1 MEPSM
6 TDKGPASDAQIVKAE
21 RKYSEN
27 EPLRLLYGGSIVVQ
41 LGSQLYPSV
50 TAAVA
55 ELVSNAWDADA
66 RNVWVTVPFDDDW
79 NGPDST
85 IEVVDDGIGMDRY
98 EAQFKYLVV
107 GRERRVKE
115 GTDRTPGSRL
125 LHGRKGIGKLAAFGT
140 GQHLEVVTLRPDADP
155 VGFTLDYDRLR
166 GLEPAESA
174 PVDEIKPAPLKDP
187 NDNTLQH
194 GTRVRLTKLQAKR
207 RPSEERF
214 LLSMSRRFSLDASQM
229 RVTINGTLLKRL
241 DMKFQYRFPKDSVSA
256 DVTVDDDGLAI
267 ELVDDG
273 EGHQKEVRWWIGF
286 TETPVRDEL
295 LQGISVLVRGKQ
307 AQRPFKFERTGGMP
321 GQLGYEYLV
330 GEVHADWIDDGTA
343 EDDDLIASNR
353 DTLQLEDPRL
363 QPFITWGRQLLSWA
377 VSERLRLQEER
388 RVERMSTDMPQLAP
402 VFRGASR
409 RERHALERVAERLGR
424 VDGLDDSDVADV
436 MQRVLDVRE
445 HRTAAGIAQEIRT
458 LGDAASARTWQL
470 VEDAAALERRTAT
483 PILDARLALLDLLTE
498 LLGESDA
505 PPDLRQALVANP
517 WVVDLRFDRAAV
529 QALEGDEQAGEAL
542 VLVGPPA
549 WEPDGPSTVLAAC
562 WDEARRPASDE
573 EWLAATKAQADAHDA
588 QVLLVA
594 REPVHVDAALATTWA
609 ECLARSRRQHEA
621 WLALVRNG
629 EES

>member
-1 MEPSM
+1 M
-6 TDKGPASDAQIVKAE
+6 TDKGPASDAQIVEAE
-21 RKYSEN
+21 RKYSES

-55 ELVSNAWDADA
+55 ELISNAWDADA

-79 NGPDST
+79 QGGDST
-85 IEVVDDGIGMDRY
+85 IEVLDDGIGMSRH
-98 EAQFKYLVV
+98 EAQLKYLVV
-107 GRERRVKE
+107 GRERRVVE
-115 GTDRTPGSRL
+115 DTDKTPAGRL

-140 GQHLEVVTLRPDADP
+140 GRKLEVVTQRAGVQP
-155 VGFTLDYDRLR
+155 VGFRLDYDELR
-166 GLEPAESA
+166 DLEPAESA
-174 PVDEIKPAPLKDP
+174 KVEEFKPDPLTDP
-187 NDNTLQH
+187 RGKSLAH

-207 RPSEERF
+207 RPSEARF

-229 RVTINGTLLKRL
+229 QVAINGNSLKRFEW
-241 DMKFQYRFPKDSVSA
+241 DFQYVFPKDA
-256 DVTVDDDGLAI
+256 IPPGVTVDENFAI
-267 ELVDDG
+267 EFVEAGDD
-273 EGHQKEVRWWIGF
+273 EQHEVRWWIGF
-286 TETPVRDEL
+286 TESPVRDDL

-307 AQRPFKFERTGGMP
+307 AQRPFKFERTGGMA

-330 GEVHADWIDDGTA
+330 GEVHADWIDDGIA

-363 QPFITWGRQLLSWA
+363 QPFIAWGRERLRWA
-377 VSERLRLQEER
+377 VSERLRMQEER
-388 RVERMSTDMPQLAP
+388 RSKRIVTDMPQLMP
-402 VFRGASR
+402 VFRDVSR
-409 RERHALERVAERLGR
+409 RERHAFERVAERLGR
-424 VDGLDDSDVADV
+424 VDGLQDSDIADV

-458 LGDAASARTWQL
+458 LGDAASDRTWQL

-483 PILDARLALLDLLTE
+483 SILDARLALLDLLAE

-529 QALEGDEQAGEAL
+529 QGLEEDERAGEAL

-549 WEPDGPSTVLAAC
+549 WEPDGASIVLAAC

-573 EWLAATKAQADAHDA
+573 EWLAAAKAHADAHDA
-588 QVLLVA
+588 KTLLVA

-621 WLALVRNG
+621 WLALVRND
-629 EES
+629 EL

>member
-1 MEPSM
+1 M
-6 TDKGPASDAQIVKAE
+6 TNGTPRRDAQIAEAE
-21 RKYSEN
+21 RAYGDDK
-27 EPLRLLYGGSIVVQ
+27 PLKLLYGGSIVVQ

-55 ELVSNAWDADA
+55 ELISNAWDADA
-66 RNVWVTVPFDDDW
+66 RNVWVTVPFGDDW

-85 IEVVDDGIGMDRY
+85 IEVVDDGIGMNRR
-98 EAQFKYLVV
+98 EAQLKYLVV
-107 GRERRVKE
+107 GRERRLKE
-115 GTDRTPGSRL
+115 GTDKTPGGRL

-140 GQHLEVVTLRPDADP
+140 GRQLEVVTQRAGAKP
-155 VGFTLDYDRLR
+155 VGFTLDYDELR
-166 GLEPAESA
+166 DLEPAESA
-174 PVDEIKPAPLKDP
+174 LVEEFAPDPLVDQKVKLLA
-187 NDNTLQH
+187 Q

-207 RPSEERF
+207 RPPEGRL

-229 RVTINGTLLKRL
+229 RVTINGTPLKRF
-241 DMKFQYRFPKDSVSA
+241 DMEFQYRFPKDAAPPGVA
-256 DVTVDDDGLAI
+256 EDGDGFAT
-267 ELVDDG
+267 ELIDSGDG
-273 EGHQKEVRWWIGF
+273 EGKEVRWWIGF
-286 TETPVRDEL
+286 TETPVKDDL

-445 HRTAAGIAQEIRT
+445 HHTVAGIAQEIRT
-458 LGDAASARTWQL
+458 LGDAASERTWQL
-470 VEDAAALERRTAT
+470 VEDAAALERRAAT
-483 PILDARLALLDLLTE
+483 SILDARLALLDLLTE

-505 PPDLRQALVANP
+505 PPDLRQALAANP

-529 QALEGDEQAGEAL
+529 QALEGDERAGEAL

-549 WEPDGPSTVLAAC
+549 WEPDGASTVLAAF

-573 EWLAATKAQADAHDA
+573 EWLVAAKAQAKAHKA
-588 QVLLVA
+588 KVLLVA
-594 REPVHVDAALATTWA
+594 RKPVHVDAALATTWA

-629 EES
+629 DEL